1 MNDDRDNSNIQSS
14 SEGSSTEVDASSE
27 EKDILVTEQS
37 IESHKED
44 PTNKD
49 SSVNGWL
56 LLLVLLIVLGT
67 GFYFYTYKKDSSFF
81 TTLPDSLMK
90 LFSTAPQLKNLPS
103 IQPKK
108 TLATPPEEVIR
119 KIEEATSPDTQ
130 SKEIPAQP
138 SKEVIEKTEEAISPD
153 TQSKEIPAKFSREIV
168 EQTKRTNLF
177 DKTTNENKKT
187 IDLLRAEVQSLKAEL
202 KQKSSPSQNFQI
214 KRPHI
219 SGSFLEEKPEETTQ
233 QEKKEST
240 STITTLPA
248 TPSPAKGEPLN
259 QQSHLQKKSPKKRSE
274 EVQAYLDFVENT
286 GEKLIELIEKGWTR
300 LQALVMKYRKNN

>member
-1 MNDDRDNSNIQSS
+1 MNDDRDNLNIQSS

-81 TTLPDSLMK
+81 TTLPDSLIK

-108 TLATPPEEVIR
+108 TLATPPEEVI
-119 KIEEATSPDTQ
+119 
-130 SKEIPAQP
+130 
-138 SKEVIEKTEEAISPD
+138 EKTEEAISPD
-153 TQSKEIPAKFSREIV
+153 TQSKEIPAKFSGEIV

-177 DKTTNENKKT
+177 DKTTNENEKT
-187 IDLLRAEVQSLKAEL
+187 IDLLRDEVQSLKAEL

-219 SGSFLEEKPEETTQ
+219 SGGFLEEKPEETTQ
-233 QEKKEST
+233 QAKKEST

-259 QQSHLQKKSPKKRSE
+259 QQSHLQKKSPQKRSE
-274 EVQAYLDFVENT
+274 EVQAYLDFVEST